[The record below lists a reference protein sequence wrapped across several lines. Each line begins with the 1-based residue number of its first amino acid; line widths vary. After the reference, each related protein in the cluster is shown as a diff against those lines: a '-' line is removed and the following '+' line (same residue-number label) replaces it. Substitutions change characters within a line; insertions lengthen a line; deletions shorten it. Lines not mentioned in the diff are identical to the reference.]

1 MYFKKTILTRWMQLV
16 FSSKFWSVRV
26 FFDRKIYWEQEKL
39 ELKTVLDTFFAP
51 FHSTKNTRT
60 DVFKKNLL
68 ITLLFFLIF
77 AGSGFS
83 QTLSLKEAIK
93 TGLENYGSIKAKNN
107 YTSASRETLKQS
119 RRDYLPNLNLSAQQD
134 YGTINGQ
141 NGALYGFNGL
151 GTASSGPALADQ
163 NWNSAFGALY
173 LVNMNW
179 DFFTFGK
186 TQEKI
191 NLAKIDVQA
200 KEKDLDQEKFQ
211 QQIKI
216 SAAYLNLLA
225 SQRLLISQQKNLSR
239 AEVFKRTAVARVKN
253 GLLAG
258 VDSTL
263 ATAEVSKAKIALNL
277 AKNFVKEQNNK
288 LVDLMGVAPQDFVTD
303 TLFVNQIPKA
313 IITADKTS
321 DSLHPLLQFYKT
333 KIDYSNQ
340 QAKLYKRFY
349 YPTMSAFGVLQTR
362 ASGFNPDYITNQN
375 SFSRNYWD
383 GVNPDRSNYLVG
395 IGISW
400 NLTTPFRMSKQ
411 VSAQKYVS
419 QALQEEYNQ
428 ADRELKSQ
436 LALAD
441 DKIKVTLDNYAEAP
455 IQVKAAQQ
463 AYLQKST
470 LYKNGL
476 TDLTDLTQTIF
487 TLNRAE
493 IDRDIVN
500 NNVWQSFLLKVAATG
515 NFDLF
520 INEF

>member
-1 MYFKKTILTRWMQLV
+1 MYFKK
-16 FSSKFWSVRV
+16 
-26 FFDRKIYWEQEKL
+26 
-39 ELKTVLDTFFAP
+39 
-51 FHSTKNTRT
+51 
-60 DVFKKNLL
+60 

-77 AGSGFS
+77 ASIGYS
-83 QTLSLKEAIK
+83 QTLSLKEAVK
-93 TGLENYGSIKAKNN
+93 TGLENYGSIRAKNN
-107 YTSASRETLKQS
+107 YTNASKETLKQS

-134 YGTINGQ
+134 YGTVNGQ
-141 NGALYGFNGL
+141 NGPLYGFGGL
-151 GTASSGPALADQ
+151 GVASSGLPLPEQ

-191 NLAKIDVQA
+191 NLSKIDVQA
-200 KEKDLDQEKFQ
+200 KEKDLQQEKFQ
-211 QQIKI
+211 QEIKI

-225 SQRLLISQQKNLSR
+225 SQRLLISQQKNLDR
-239 AEVFKRTAVARVKN
+239 AEVFKKTAVARVKN

-303 TLFVNQIPKA
+303 TLFVTQIPKEL
-313 IITADKTS
+313 IKGNTAA

-340 QAKLYKRFY
+340 QVKLYKRFY

-362 ASGFNPDYITNQN
+362 ASGFEN
-375 SFSRNYWD
+375 SYATDQHAFSRNYWD
-383 GVNPDRSNYLVG
+383 GVNPDRTNYLVG
-395 IGISW
+395 VGITW
-400 NLTTPFRMSKQ
+400 NLTTPFRSSKQ
-411 VSAQKYVS
+411 VSAQKFVS

-436 LALAD
+436 LTFAE
-441 DKIKVTLDNYAEAP
+441 DKIKITLDNYAEAP
-455 IQVKAAQQ
+455 IQVDAAKR
-463 AYLQKST
+463 AYIQKST

-476 TDLTDLTQTIF
+476 TDLTDLTQTIY

>member
-1 MYFKKTILTRWMQLV
+1 MYFKK
-16 FSSKFWSVRV
+16 
-26 FFDRKIYWEQEKL
+26 
-39 ELKTVLDTFFAP
+39 
-51 FHSTKNTRT
+51 
-60 DVFKKNLL
+60 

-77 AGSGFS
+77 ASIGYS

-93 TGLENYGSIKAKNN
+93 TGLENYGSIRAKSN
-107 YTSASRETLKQS
+107 YTNASRETLKQS
-119 RRDYLPNLNLSAQQD
+119 KRDYLPNLNLSAQQD

-141 NGALYGFNGL
+141 NGALYGLNGL
-151 GTASSGPALADQ
+151 AAASSGPALPTQ

-186 TQEKI
+186 AKEKI
-191 NLAKIDVQA
+191 NLAKVDVQA
-200 KEKDLDQEKFQ
+200 KEKDLQQEMFQ
-211 QQIKI
+211 QKIKI

-239 AEVFKRTAVARVKN
+239 AEVFKKTAVARVKN

-277 AKNFVKEQNNK
+277 ARNFVKEQNNK
-288 LVDLMGVAPQDFVTD
+288 LVDLMGVAPQDFKTD

-313 IITADKTS
+313 ILTAEKTT
-321 DSLHPLLQFYKT
+321 DSLHPLLQYYKT
-333 KIDYSNQ
+333 RIDYSDQ
-340 QAKLYKRFY
+340 QTKLYKRFY

-362 ASGFNPDYITNQN
+362 ASGFDTNYVQDQTA
-375 SFSRNYWD
+375 FTRNYWD

-400 NLTTPFRMSKQ
+400 NLTTPFRMSRQ
-411 VSAQKYVS
+411 VSAQKFVS
-419 QALQEEYNQ
+419 QALKEEYNQ

-436 LALAD
+436 MSFAE
-441 DKIKVTLDNYAEAP
+441 DKIKITLENYTEAP
-455 IQVKAAQQ
+455 IQVNAAQK

-476 TDLTDLTQTIF
+476 TDLTDLTQTIY

-500 NNVWQSFLLKVAATG
+500 NNVWQSYLLKVAASG

>member
-1 MYFKKTILTRWMQLV
+1 MYFKKITILFL
-16 FSSKFWSVRV
+16 
-26 FFDRKIYWEQEKL
+26 
-39 ELKTVLDTFFAP
+39 
-51 FHSTKNTRT
+51 
-60 DVFKKNLL
+60 
-68 ITLLFFLIF
+68 LIF
-77 AGSGFS
+77 ASIGYS
-83 QTLSLKEAIK
+83 QTLSLKEAVK
-93 TGLENYGSIKAKNN
+93 TGLENYGSIRAKTN
-107 YTSASRETLKQS
+107 YTNASKETLKQS

-134 YGTINGQ
+134 YGTVNGQ
-141 NGALYGFNGL
+141 NGPLYGFGGL
-151 GTASSGPALADQ
+151 GVASSGLPLPEQ

-186 TQEKI
+186 MKEKI
-191 NLAKIDVQA
+191 NLSKIDVQT
-200 KEKDLDQEKFQ
+200 KEKDLEQEKFQ
-211 QQIKI
+211 QEIKI

-225 SQRLLISQQKNLSR
+225 SQRLLISQQKNLDR
-239 AEVFKRTAVARVKN
+239 AEIFKKTAVARVKN

-277 AKNFVKEQNNK
+277 ARNFVKEQNNK

-303 TLFVNQIPKA
+303 TLFVTQIPKELIKGNA
-313 IITADKTS
+313 AN

-333 KIDYSNQ
+333 RIDYSNQ
-340 QAKLYKRFY
+340 QVKLFKRFY

-362 ASGFNPDYITNQN
+362 ASGFENSYATDQN
-375 SFSRNYWD
+375 AFSRNYWD
-383 GVNPDRSNYLVG
+383 GVNPDRTNYLIGVG
-395 IGISW
+395 ITW
-400 NLTTPFRMSKQ
+400 NLTTPFRSSKQ
-411 VSAQKYVS
+411 VSAQKFVS

-428 ADRELKSQ
+428 ADRDLKSQ
-436 LALAD
+436 LNFAE
-441 DKIKVTLDNYAEAP
+441 DKIKITLENYAEAP
-455 IQVKAAQQ
+455 IQVDAAKR

-476 TDLTDLTQTIF
+476 TDLTDLTQTMYV
-487 TLNRAE
+487 LNRAE

>member
-1 MYFKKTILTRWMQLV
+1 MYFKKITILFL
-16 FSSKFWSVRV
+16 
-26 FFDRKIYWEQEKL
+26 
-39 ELKTVLDTFFAP
+39 
-51 FHSTKNTRT
+51 
-60 DVFKKNLL
+60 
-68 ITLLFFLIF
+68 LIF
-77 AGSGFS
+77 ASIGYS
-83 QTLSLKEAIK
+83 QTLSLKEAVK
-93 TGLENYGSIKAKNN
+93 TGLENYGSIRAKNN
-107 YTSASRETLKQS
+107 YSNASKETLKQS

-134 YGTINGQ
+134 YGTVNGQ
-141 NGALYGFNGL
+141 NGPLYGFGGL
-151 GTASSGPALADQ
+151 GVASSGLPLPQQ

-191 NLAKIDVQA
+191 NLSKIDVQA
-200 KEKDLDQEKFQ
+200 KEKDLAQEKFQ
-211 QQIKI
+211 QEIKI

-225 SQRLLISQQKNLSR
+225 SQRLLISQQKNLDR
-239 AEVFKRTAVARVKN
+239 AEVFKKTAVARVKN

-288 LVDLMGVAPQDFVTD
+288 LVDLMGVPPQDFVTD
-303 TLFVNQIPKA
+303 TLFVTQIPKELVTKE
-313 IITADKTS
+313 TAT

-340 QAKLYKRFY
+340 QVKLYKRFY

-362 ASGFNPDYITNQN
+362 ASGFDSSYATDQTA
-375 SFSRNYWD
+375 FTRNYWD
-383 GVNPDRSNYLVG
+383 GVNPDRTNYLIG
-395 IGISW
+395 IGITW
-400 NLTTPFRMSKQ
+400 NLTTPFRANKQ
-411 VSAQKYVS
+411 VTAQKFVS
-419 QALQEEYNQ
+419 QGLQEEYNQ

-436 LALAD
+436 LNFAE
-441 DKIKVTLDNYAEAP
+441 DKIKITLENYAEAP
-455 IQVKAAQQ
+455 IQVDAAKR

-476 TDLTDLTQTIF
+476 TDLTDLTQTMYV
-487 TLNRAE
+487 LNRAE

>member
-1 MYFKKTILTRWMQLV
+1 MYFKK
-16 FSSKFWSVRV
+16 
-26 FFDRKIYWEQEKL
+26 
-39 ELKTVLDTFFAP
+39 
-51 FHSTKNTRT
+51 
-60 DVFKKNLL
+60 
-68 ITLLFFLIF
+68 ITLFFFLIF
-77 AGSGFS
+77 ANCSFS
-83 QTLSLKEAIK
+83 QTLSLKEAIQ

-107 YTSASRETLKQS
+107 YSSASQETLKQS
-119 RRDYLPNLNLSAQQD
+119 RRDYLPNLNVSAQQD

-141 NGALYGFNGL
+141 NGALYGYNGL
-151 GTASSGPALADQ
+151 GTASSGPAFTDQ

-186 TQEKI
+186 TREKI
-191 NLAKIDVQA
+191 NLAKIDVQS
-200 KEKDLDQEKFQ
+200 KEKDLAQEKFQ

-216 SAAYLNLLA
+216 ASAYLNLLA

-239 AEVFKRTAVARVKN
+239 AEVFKKTAVARVKN

-277 AKNFVKEQNNK
+277 ARNFVKEQNNK
-288 LVDLMGVAPQDFVTD
+288 LVDLMGVAPQDFVAD
-303 TLFVNQIPKA
+303 TLFVNQIPKQLA
-313 IITADKTS
+313 FDEVAT

-333 KIDYSNQ
+333 KVDYSNQ
-340 QAKLYKRFY
+340 QVKLYKRFY
-349 YPTMSAFGVLQTR
+349 YPTMSAFGVMQTR
-362 ASGFNPDYITNQN
+362 ASGFNADYALDRT
-375 SFSRNYWD
+375 SFNRNYWD

-395 IGISW
+395 IGITW

-411 VSAQKYVS
+411 VSAQKFVS
-419 QALQEEYNQ
+419 QAIKEEYNQ

-436 LALAD
+436 LNFAN
-441 DKIKVTLDNYAEAP
+441 DKIKITLENYAEAP
-455 IQVKAAQQ
+455 IQVNAAQK

-493 IDRDIVN
+493 IDRDIIN
-500 NNVWQSFLLKVAATG
+500 NNVWQSYLLKVAAIG

>member
-1 MYFKKTILTRWMQLV
+1 VSY
-16 FSSKFWSVRV
+16 
-26 FFDRKIYWEQEKL
+26 
-39 ELKTVLDTFFAP
+39 
-51 FHSTKNTRT
+51 
-60 DVFKKNLL
+60 
-68 ITLLFFLIF
+68 
-77 AGSGFS
+77 S

-93 TGLENYGSIKAKNN
+93 TGLENFGSIKAKNN
-107 YTSASRETLKQS
+107 YANASRETLKQT

-141 NGALYGFNGL
+141 NGPLYGFNGL
-151 GTASSGPALADQ
+151 GTASSGPALTEQ
-163 NWNSAFGALY
+163 NWNAAFGALY
-173 LVNMNW
+173 LANVNW

-191 NLAKIDVQA
+191 NLAKIDVQSR
-200 KEKDLDQEKFQ
+200 ENDLQQERFQ
-211 QQIKI
+211 QEIKI
-216 SAAYLNLLA
+216 SSAYLNLLA

-239 AEVFKRTAVARVKN
+239 TEVFRKNAVTRVKN

-277 AKNFVKEQNNK
+277 AKNLVKEQNNK
-288 LVDLMGVAPQDFVTD
+288 LVDLMGIAPQDIITD
-303 TLFVNQIPKA
+303 TVFVNRIPKNIVMDEKA
-313 IITADKTS
+313 S

-340 QAKLYKRFY
+340 QVKLYKRFY

-362 ASGFNPDYITNQN
+362 ASGFNADYALDRN
-375 SFSRNYWD
+375 SFSRNYLD

-400 NLTTPFRMSKQ
+400 NLTTPFRTSKQ
-411 VSAQKYVS
+411 VSAQKFVS
-419 QALQEEYNQ
+419 QGLQEEYNQ

-441 DKIKVTLDNYAEAP
+441 DKIRITLDNYAEAP
-455 IQVKAAQQ
+455 IQVKAAAQ

-476 TDLTDLTQTIF
+476 TDLTDLTQTLFI
-487 TLNRAE
+487 LNRAE

-500 NNVWQSFLLKVAATG
+500 NNVWQSYLLKVAAIG

>member
-1 MYFKKTILTRWMQLV
+1 MYFKK
-16 FSSKFWSVRV
+16 
-26 FFDRKIYWEQEKL
+26 
-39 ELKTVLDTFFAP
+39 
-51 FHSTKNTRT
+51 
-60 DVFKKNLL
+60 

-77 AGSGFS
+77 ASIGHS
-83 QTLSLKEAIK
+83 QTLSLKEALK

-107 YTSASRETLKQS
+107 YASASRETLKQS

-134 YGTINGQ
+134 YGTVNGQ
-141 NGALYGFNGL
+141 NGPLYGFGGL
-151 GTASSGPALADQ
+151 GVASSGLPLPQQ

-191 NLAKIDVQA
+191 NLSKIDVQA
-200 KEKDLDQEKFQ
+200 KEKDLNQEKFQ
-211 QQIKI
+211 QEIKI

-225 SQRLLISQQKNLSR
+225 SQRLLISQQKNLVR
-239 AEVFKRTAVARVKN
+239 AEVFKKTAAARVKN

-277 AKNFVKEQNNK
+277 ARNFVKEQNNK
-288 LVDLMGVAPQDFVTD
+288 LVDLMGVAPQDFIAD
-303 TLFVNQIPKA
+303 TLFVTQIPKEL
-313 IITADKTS
+313 ITNNTS
-321 DSLHPLLQFYKT
+321 TDSLHPLLQLYKT
-333 KIDYSNQ
+333 RIDYSNQ
-340 QAKLYKRFY
+340 QVKLYKRFY
-349 YPTMSAFGVLQTR
+349 YPTMSAFGILQTR
-362 ASGFNPDYITNQN
+362 ASGFDSSYAADQTA
-375 SFSRNYWD
+375 FSRNYWD

-395 IGISW
+395 VGITW
-400 NLTTPFRMSKQ
+400 NLTTPFRSSKQ
-411 VSAQKYVS
+411 VSAQKFVS

-436 LALAD
+436 LTFAE
-441 DKIKVTLDNYAEAP
+441 DKIKITLDNYVEAP
-455 IQVKAAQQ
+455 IQVKAAAQ

-476 TDLTDLTQTIF
+476 TDLTDLTQTIY

-520 INEF
+520 MNEF

>member
-1 MYFKKTILTRWMQLV
+1 MYFKK
-16 FSSKFWSVRV
+16 
-26 FFDRKIYWEQEKL
+26 
-39 ELKTVLDTFFAP
+39 
-51 FHSTKNTRT
+51 
-60 DVFKKNLL
+60 

-77 AGSGFS
+77 ASIGYA
-83 QTLSLKEAIK
+83 QTLSLKEAVK
-93 TGLENYGSIKAKNN
+93 TGLENYGSIRAKNN
-107 YTSASRETLKQS
+107 YTNASKETLKQS

-134 YGTINGQ
+134 YGTVNGQ
-141 NGALYGFNGL
+141 NGPLYGFGGL
-151 GTASSGPALADQ
+151 GVASSGLPLPEQ

-191 NLAKIDVQA
+191 NLSKIDVQA
-200 KEKDLDQEKFQ
+200 KEKDLQQEKFQ
-211 QQIKI
+211 QEIKI

-225 SQRLLISQQKNLSR
+225 SQRLLISQQKNLDR
-239 AEVFKRTAVARVKN
+239 AEVFKKTAVARVKN

-277 AKNFVKEQNNK
+277 ARNFVKEQNNK

-303 TLFVNQIPKA
+303 TLFVTQIPKELIQGNA
-313 IITADKTS
+313 AN
-321 DSLHPLLQFYKT
+321 DSLHPLLQLYKT
-333 KIDYSNQ
+333 KIEYSNQ
-340 QAKLYKRFY
+340 QVKLFKRFY

-362 ASGFNPDYITNQN
+362 ASGFDNTYATDQN
-375 SFSRNYWD
+375 AFSRNYWD
-383 GVNPDRSNYLVG
+383 GVNPDRTNYLVG
-395 IGISW
+395 VGITW
-400 NLTTPFRMSKQ
+400 NLTTPFRSSKQ
-411 VSAQKYVS
+411 VSAQKFVS

-436 LALAD
+436 LNFAE
-441 DKIKVTLDNYAEAP
+441 DKIKITLENYAEAP
-455 IQVKAAQQ
+455 IQVDAAKR
-463 AYLQKST
+463 AYVQKST

-476 TDLTDLTQTIF
+476 TDLTDLTQTMYV
-487 TLNRAE
+487 LNRAE

>member
-1 MYFKKTILTRWMQLV
+1 MYFKK
-16 FSSKFWSVRV
+16 
-26 FFDRKIYWEQEKL
+26 
-39 ELKTVLDTFFAP
+39 
-51 FHSTKNTRT
+51 
-60 DVFKKNLL
+60 
-68 ITLLFFLIF
+68 ITLLFLLIF
-77 AGSGFS
+77 ASIGYA
-83 QTLSLKEAIK
+83 QTLSLKEALKI
-93 TGLENYGSIKAKNN
+93 GLENYGSIRAKNN
-107 YTSASRETLKQS
+107 YANASKETLKQS

-134 YGTINGQ
+134 YGTVNGQ
-141 NGALYGFNGL
+141 NGPLYGFGGL
-151 GTASSGPALADQ
+151 GVASSGLPLPEQ

-191 NLAKIDVQA
+191 NLSKIDVQA
-200 KEKDLDQEKFQ
+200 KEKDLQQEKFQ
-211 QQIKI
+211 QEIKI

-225 SQRLLISQQKNLSR
+225 SQRLVISQQKNLDR
-239 AEVFKRTAVARVKN
+239 AEVFKKTAAARVKN

-277 AKNFVKEQNNK
+277 ARNFVKEQNNK

-303 TLFVNQIPKA
+303 TLFVTQIPKELVTKEA
-313 IITADKTS
+313 ST

-340 QAKLYKRFY
+340 QVKLYKRFY

-362 ASGFNPDYITNQN
+362 ASGFDNTYATDQN
-375 SFSRNYWD
+375 AFSRNYWD
-383 GVNPDRSNYLVG
+383 GVNPDRTNYLVG
-395 IGISW
+395 VGITW
-400 NLTTPFRMSKQ
+400 NLTTPFRSSKQ
-411 VSAQKYVS
+411 VSAQKFVS

-436 LALAD
+436 LNFAE
-441 DKIKVTLDNYAEAP
+441 DKIKITLENYAEAP
-455 IQVKAAQQ
+455 IQVDAAKR
-463 AYLQKST
+463 AYVQKST

-476 TDLTDLTQTIF
+476 TDLTDLTQTMYV
-487 TLNRAE
+487 LNRAE

-500 NNVWQSFLLKVAATG
+500 NNVWQSYLLKVAATG

>member
-1 MYFKKTILTRWMQLV
+1 MYFKKI
-16 FSSKFWSVRV
+16 
-26 FFDRKIYWEQEKL
+26 
-39 ELKTVLDTFFAP
+39 TF
-51 FHSTKNTRT
+51 
-60 DVFKKNLL
+60 
-68 ITLLFFLIF
+68 LFLLIF
-77 AGSGFS
+77 ASIGYA
-83 QTLSLKEAIK
+83 QTLSLKEAVK
-93 TGLENYGSIKAKNN
+93 TGLENYGSIRAKSN
-107 YTSASRETLKQS
+107 YTNASKETLKQS

-134 YGTINGQ
+134 YGTVNGQ
-141 NGALYGFNGL
+141 NGPLYGFGGL
-151 GTASSGPALADQ
+151 GVASSGLPLPEQ

-186 TQEKI
+186 AKEKI
-191 NLAKIDVQA
+191 NLSKMDVQA
-200 KEKDLDQEKFQ
+200 KEKDLQQEKFQ
-211 QQIKI
+211 QEIKI

-239 AEVFKRTAVARVKN
+239 AEVFKKTAAARVKN

-277 AKNFVKEQNNK
+277 ARNFVKEQNNK

-303 TLFVNQIPKA
+303 TLFVTQIPKELV
-313 IITADKTS
+313 TKEVTT

-340 QAKLYKRFY
+340 QVKLYKRFY
-349 YPTMSAFGVLQTR
+349 YPTMSAFGILQTR
-362 ASGFNPDYITNQN
+362 ASGFDSSYATNQN
-375 SFSRNYWD
+375 AFTRNYWD
-383 GVNPDRSNYLVG
+383 GVNPDRTNYLVG
-395 IGISW
+395 VGITW
-400 NLTTPFRMSKQ
+400 NLTTPFRSSKQ
-411 VSAQKYVS
+411 VSAQKFVS
-419 QALQEEYNQ
+419 QAMQEEYNQ

-436 LALAD
+436 LNFAE
-441 DKIKVTLDNYAEAP
+441 DKIRITLENFAEAP
-455 IQVKAAQQ
+455 IQVDAAKR
-463 AYLQKST
+463 AYVQKST

-476 TDLTDLTQTIF
+476 TDLTDLTQTMYV
-487 TLNRAE
+487 LNRAE

-500 NNVWQSFLLKVAATG
+500 NNVWQSYLLKVAATG

>member
-1 MYFKKTILTRWMQLV
+1 MYFKK
-16 FSSKFWSVRV
+16 
-26 FFDRKIYWEQEKL
+26 
-39 ELKTVLDTFFAP
+39 
-51 FHSTKNTRT
+51 
-60 DVFKKNLL
+60 

-77 AGSGFS
+77 ASIGYS

-93 TGLENYGSIKAKNN
+93 TGLENYGSIRAKNN
-107 YTSASRETLKQS
+107 YTNASKETLKQS

-134 YGTINGQ
+134 YGTVNGQ
-141 NGALYGFNGL
+141 NGPLYGFGGL
-151 GTASSGPALADQ
+151 GVASSGLPLPQQ

-191 NLAKIDVQA
+191 NLSKIDVQA
-200 KEKDLDQEKFQ
+200 KEKDLEQEKFQ
-211 QQIKI
+211 EEIKI

-239 AEVFKRTAVARVKN
+239 AEVFKKTAVARVKN

-288 LVDLMGVAPQDFVTD
+288 LVDLMGVAPQDFAAD
-303 TLFVNQIPKA
+303 TLFVTQIPRELVKEN
-313 IITADKTS
+313 TAT

-340 QAKLYKRFY
+340 QVKLYKRFY

-362 ASGFNPDYITNQN
+362 ASGFDN
-375 SFSRNYWD
+375 SYATDQHAFSRNYWD

-395 IGISW
+395 IGITW
-400 NLTTPFRMSKQ
+400 NLTTPFRSSKQ
-411 VSAQKYVS
+411 VSAQKFVS

-436 LALAD
+436 LTFAE
-441 DKIKVTLDNYAEAP
+441 DKIKITMDNYVEAP
-455 IQVKAAQQ
+455 IQVDAAKR
-463 AYLQKST
+463 AYIQKST

-476 TDLTDLTQTIF
+476 TDLTDLTQTIY

-500 NNVWQSFLLKVAATG
+500 NNVWQSYLLKVAATG

>member
-1 MYFKKTILTRWMQLV
+1 MTNSIRHLLVQYITKPEFYQYKRNKFAASKTYLLHLEFMYFKK
-16 FSSKFWSVRV
+16 
-26 FFDRKIYWEQEKL
+26 
-39 ELKTVLDTFFAP
+39 
-51 FHSTKNTRT
+51 
-60 DVFKKNLL
+60 
-68 ITLLFFLIF
+68 ITLLFLLIF
-77 AGSGFS
+77 ASIGSA

-93 TGLENYGSIKAKNN
+93 TGLENYGAIRAKNN
-107 YTSASRETLKQS
+107 YTNASKETLKQT

-134 YGTINGQ
+134 YGTVNGQ
-141 NGALYGFNGL
+141 NGPLYGFGGL
-151 GTASSGPALADQ
+151 GVASSGLPLPEQ

-186 TQEKI
+186 TKERI
-191 NLAKIDVQA
+191 NLSKIDVQA
-200 KEKDLDQEKFQ
+200 KERDLQQEKFQ

-239 AEVFKRTAVARVKN
+239 AEVFKKTAAARVKN

-288 LVDLMGVAPQDFVTD
+288 LVDLMGVAPQDFVVD
-303 TLFVNQIPKA
+303 TLFVTQIPKELIKSEA
-313 IITADKTS
+313 ST
-321 DSLHPLLQFYKT
+321 DSLHPLLQLYKT
-333 KIDYSNQ
+333 RIDYSNQ
-340 QAKLYKRFY
+340 QVKLYKRFY
-349 YPTMSAFGVLQTR
+349 YPTMTAFGVLQTR
-362 ASGFNPDYITNQN
+362 ASGFEN
-375 SFSRNYWD
+375 SYASDQTAFSRNYWD
-383 GVNPDRSNYLVG
+383 GVNPDRSNYLIGVG
-395 IGISW
+395 ITW
-400 NLTTPFRMSKQ
+400 NLTTPFRSSKQ
-411 VSAQKYVS
+411 VSAQKFVS
-419 QALQEEYNQ
+419 QGLQEEYNQ

-436 LALAD
+436 LNFAE
-441 DKIKVTLDNYAEAP
+441 DKIRITLENYAEAP
-455 IQVKAAQQ
+455 IQVDAAKR

-476 TDLTDLTQTIF
+476 TDLTDLTQTMYV
-487 TLNRAE
+487 LNRAE

-500 NNVWQSFLLKVAATG
+500 NNVWQSYLLKVAATG

>member
-1 MYFKKTILTRWMQLV
+1 MCLKK
-16 FSSKFWSVRV
+16 
-26 FFDRKIYWEQEKL
+26 
-39 ELKTVLDTFFAP
+39 
-51 FHSTKNTRT
+51 
-60 DVFKKNLL
+60 

-77 AGSGFS
+77 ASVSYS

-93 TGLENYGSIKAKNN
+93 TGLENFGSIKAKNN
-107 YTSASRETLKQS
+107 YANASRETLKQT

-141 NGALYGFNGL
+141 NGPLYGFNGL
-151 GTASSGPALADQ
+151 GTASSGPTLAKQ
-163 NWNSAFGALY
+163 NWNAAFGALY
-173 LVNMNW
+173 LANLNW

-191 NLAKIDVQA
+191 NLAKIDVQSR
-200 KEKDLDQEKFQ
+200 ENDLQQERFQ
-211 QQIKI
+211 QEIRI
-216 SAAYLNLLA
+216 SSAYLNLLA

-239 AEVFKRTAVARVKN
+239 TEVFRKNAVARVKN

-277 AKNFVKEQNNK
+277 AKNLVKEQNNK
-288 LVDLMGVAPQDFVTD
+288 LVDLMGIAPQDIITD
-303 TLFVNQIPKA
+303 TVFVNRIPKNIVMDEKA
-313 IITADKTS
+313 S

-340 QAKLYKRFY
+340 QVKLYKRFY

-362 ASGFNPDYITNQN
+362 ASGFNYDYALDRN
-375 SFSRNYWD
+375 SFSRNYLD

-395 IGISW
+395 VGITW
-400 NLTTPFRMSKQ
+400 NLTTPFRVNKQ
-411 VSAQKYVS
+411 VSAQKFVS
-419 QALQEEYNQ
+419 QGLQEEYNQ

-436 LALAD
+436 LSLAE
-441 DKIKVTLDNYAEAP
+441 DKIKITLDNYAEAP
-455 IQVKAAQQ
+455 VQVKAAAQ

-476 TDLTDLTQTIF
+476 TDLTDLTQTLFI
-487 TLNRAE
+487 LNRAE

-500 NNVWQSFLLKVAATG
+500 NNVWQSYLLKVAAIG

>member
-1 MYFKKTILTRWMQLV
+1 MYFKK
-16 FSSKFWSVRV
+16 
-26 FFDRKIYWEQEKL
+26 
-39 ELKTVLDTFFAP
+39 
-51 FHSTKNTRT
+51 
-60 DVFKKNLL
+60 

-77 AGSGFS
+77 AANGFS

-93 TGLENYGSIKAKNN
+93 TGLENYGAIKAKSN
-107 YTSASRETLKQS
+107 YTNASRETLKQS
-119 RRDYLPNLNLSAQQD
+119 KRDYLPNLNLSAQQD
-134 YGTINGQ
+134 YGTVNGQ
-141 NGALYGFNGL
+141 NGPLYGFGGL
-151 GTASSGPALADQ
+151 GVASSGLPLPEQ

-186 TQEKI
+186 IQEKI
-191 NLAKIDVQA
+191 NLAKIEVNS
-200 KEKDLDQEKFQ
+200 KEKDLQQEQFQ
-211 QQIKI
+211 QKIKI
-216 SAAYLNLLA
+216 TAAYLNLLA

-239 AEVFKRTAVARVKN
+239 AEVFKRTAAARVKN

-288 LVDLMGVAPQDFVTD
+288 LVDLMGIAPQDFATD
-303 TLFVNQIPKA
+303 TLFVNQIPRELLA
-313 IITADKTS
+313 GVAT

-333 KIDYSNQ
+333 KMDYSNQ
-340 QAKLYKRFY
+340 QVKLFKRFY
-349 YPTMSAFGVLQTR
+349 YPTMTAFGVLQTR
-362 ASGFNPDYITNQN
+362 ASGFDSSYATDQTA
-375 SFSRNYWD
+375 FTRNYWD
-383 GVNPDRSNYLVG
+383 GINPDRTNYLVG
-395 IGISW
+395 VGITW
-400 NLTTPFRMSKQ
+400 NLTTPFRSSKQ
-411 VSAQKYVS
+411 VSAQKLVS

-428 ADRELKSQ
+428 IDRELKSQ
-436 LALAD
+436 LNFAD
-441 DKIKVTLDNYAEAP
+441 DKIKVSLENVAEAP
-455 IQVKAAQQ
+455 IQVNAARQ

-476 TDLTDLTQTIF
+476 TTLTDLTQIMY

>member
-1 MYFKKTILTRWMQLV
+1 MYFKK
-16 FSSKFWSVRV
+16 
-26 FFDRKIYWEQEKL
+26 
-39 ELKTVLDTFFAP
+39 
-51 FHSTKNTRT
+51 
-60 DVFKKNLL
+60 

-77 AGSGFS
+77 ASVSYS

-93 TGLENYGSIKAKNN
+93 TGLENFGSIKAKNN
-107 YTSASRETLKQS
+107 YANASRETLKQT

-141 NGALYGFNGL
+141 NGPLYGFNGL
-151 GTASSGPALADQ
+151 GTASSGPALTEQ
-163 NWNSAFGALY
+163 NWNAAFGALY
-173 LVNMNW
+173 LANVNW

-191 NLAKIDVQA
+191 NLAKIDVQSR
-200 KEKDLDQEKFQ
+200 ENDLQQERFQ
-211 QQIKI
+211 QEIKI
-216 SAAYLNLLA
+216 SSAYLNLLA
-225 SQRLLISQQKNLSR
+225 SQRLLISQQKNLTR
-239 AEVFKRTAVARVKN
+239 TEVFRKNAVARVKN

-263 ATAEVSKAKIALNL
+263 ATAEVSKAKIAINL
-277 AKNFVKEQNNK
+277 AKNLVKEQNNK
-288 LVDLMGVAPQDFVTD
+288 LVDLMGIAPQDIITD
-303 TLFVNQIPKA
+303 TVFVNRIPRN
-313 IITADKTS
+313 IIMDEKVS

-340 QAKLYKRFY
+340 QVKLYKRFY

-362 ASGFNPDYITNQN
+362 ASGFNADYALDRN
-375 SFSRNYWD
+375 SFSRNYLD

-400 NLTTPFRMSKQ
+400 NLTTPFRTSKQ
-411 VSAQKYVS
+411 VSAQKFVS
-419 QALQEEYNQ
+419 QGLQEEYNQ

-436 LALAD
+436 LTLAD
-441 DKIKVTLDNYAEAP
+441 DKIRITLDNYAEAP
-455 IQVKAAQQ
+455 VQVKAAAQ

-476 TDLTDLTQTIF
+476 TDLTDLTQTLFI
-487 TLNRAE
+487 LNRAE

-500 NNVWQSFLLKVAATG
+500 NNVWQSYLLKVAAIG

>member
-1 MYFKKTILTRWMQLV
+1 MYFKK
-16 FSSKFWSVRV
+16 
-26 FFDRKIYWEQEKL
+26 
-39 ELKTVLDTFFAP
+39 
-51 FHSTKNTRT
+51 
-60 DVFKKNLL
+60 

-77 AGSGFS
+77 ASIGYA
-83 QTLSLKEAIK
+83 QTLSLKEAVK
-93 TGLENYGSIKAKNN
+93 TGLENYGSIRAKNN
-107 YTSASRETLKQS
+107 YTNASKETLKQS

-134 YGTINGQ
+134 YGTVNGQ
-141 NGALYGFNGL
+141 NGPLYGFGGL
-151 GTASSGPALADQ
+151 GVASSGLPLPEQ

-191 NLAKIDVQA
+191 NLSKIDVQA
-200 KEKDLDQEKFQ
+200 KEKDLQQEKFQ
-211 QQIKI
+211 QEIKI

-225 SQRLLISQQKNLSR
+225 SQRLLISQQKNLDR
-239 AEVFKRTAVARVKN
+239 AEVFKKTAVARVKN

-277 AKNFVKEQNNK
+277 ARNFVKEQNNK

-303 TLFVNQIPKA
+303 TLFVTQIPKELIKENA
-313 IITADKTS
+313 AT
-321 DSLHPLLQFYKT
+321 DSLHPLLQYYKT

-340 QAKLYKRFY
+340 QVKLYKRFY
-349 YPTMSAFGVLQTR
+349 YPTMTAFGVLQTR
-362 ASGFNPDYITNQN
+362 ASGFEN
-375 SFSRNYWD
+375 SYATDQHAFSRNYWD
-383 GVNPDRSNYLVG
+383 GVNPDRTNYLVG
-395 IGISW
+395 VGITW
-400 NLTTPFRMSKQ
+400 NLTTPFRSSKQ
-411 VSAQKYVS
+411 VSAQKFVS

-436 LALAD
+436 LTFAE
-441 DKIKVTLDNYAEAP
+441 DKIKITLENYAEAP
-455 IQVKAAQQ
+455 IQVDAAKR
-463 AYLQKST
+463 AYIQKST

-476 TDLTDLTQTIF
+476 TDLTDLTQTIY

-500 NNVWQSFLLKVAATG
+500 NNVWQSYLLKVAATG

>member
-1 MYFKKTILTRWMQLV
+1 MYFKK
-16 FSSKFWSVRV
+16 
-26 FFDRKIYWEQEKL
+26 
-39 ELKTVLDTFFAP
+39 
-51 FHSTKNTRT
+51 
-60 DVFKKNLL
+60 
-68 ITLLFFLIF
+68 ITLLFLLIF
-77 AGSGFS
+77 ASIGYA
-83 QTLSLKEAIK
+83 QTLSLKEAVKI
-93 TGLENYGSIKAKNN
+93 GLENYGSIRAKNN
-107 YTSASRETLKQS
+107 YTNASKETLKQS

-134 YGTINGQ
+134 YGTVNGQ
-141 NGALYGFNGL
+141 NGPLYGFGGL
-151 GTASSGPALADQ
+151 GVASSGLPLPEQ

-191 NLAKIDVQA
+191 NLSKIDVQA
-200 KEKDLDQEKFQ
+200 KEKDLQQEKFQ
-211 QQIKI
+211 QEIKI

-225 SQRLLISQQKNLSR
+225 SQRLVISQQKNLDR
-239 AEVFKRTAVARVKN
+239 AEVFKKTAAARVKN

-277 AKNFVKEQNNK
+277 ARNFVKEQNNK

-303 TLFVNQIPKA
+303 TLFVTQIPKELVTKEA
-313 IITADKTS
+313 ST

-340 QAKLYKRFY
+340 QVKLYKRFY

-362 ASGFNPDYITNQN
+362 ASGFENTYATDQN
-375 SFSRNYWD
+375 AFSRNYLD
-383 GVNPDRSNYLVG
+383 GVNPDRTNYLVG
-395 IGISW
+395 VGITW
-400 NLTTPFRMSKQ
+400 NLTTPFRSSKQ
-411 VSAQKYVS
+411 VSAQKFVS

-436 LALAD
+436 LNFAE
-441 DKIKVTLDNYAEAP
+441 DKIKITLENYAEAP
-455 IQVKAAQQ
+455 IQVDAAKR
-463 AYLQKST
+463 AYVQKST

-476 TDLTDLTQTIF
+476 TDLTDLTQTMYV
-487 TLNRAE
+487 LNRAE

-500 NNVWQSFLLKVAATG
+500 NNVWQSYLLKVAATG

>member
-1 MYFKKTILTRWMQLV
+1 MYFKK
-16 FSSKFWSVRV
+16 
-26 FFDRKIYWEQEKL
+26 
-39 ELKTVLDTFFAP
+39 
-51 FHSTKNTRT
+51 
-60 DVFKKNLL
+60 

-77 AGSGFS
+77 ASIGYS

-93 TGLENYGSIKAKNN
+93 TGLENYGSVKAKSN
-107 YTSASRETLKQS
+107 YTNASKELLKQT

-134 YGTINGQ
+134 YGTVNGQ
-141 NGALYGFNGL
+141 NGPLYGFGGL
-151 GTASSGPALADQ
+151 GVASSGLPLPEQ

-191 NLAKIDVQA
+191 NLSKIDVQA
-200 KEKDLDQEKFQ
+200 KEKDLQQEKFQ
-211 QQIKI
+211 QEIKI

-225 SQRLLISQQKNLSR
+225 SQRLLISQQKNLDR
-239 AEVFKRTAVARVKN
+239 AEVFKKTAVARVKN

-277 AKNFVKEQNNK
+277 ARNFVKEQNNK
-288 LVDLMGVAPQDFVTD
+288 LVDLMGVAPQDFVAD
-303 TLFVNQIPKA
+303 TLFVTQIPKELIKENA
-313 IITADKTS
+313 AT
-321 DSLHPLLQFYKT
+321 DSLHPLLQYYKT

-340 QAKLYKRFY
+340 QVKLYKRFY

-362 ASGFNPDYITNQN
+362 ASGFEN
-375 SFSRNYWD
+375 SYATDQHAFSRNYWD
-383 GVNPDRSNYLVG
+383 GVNPDRTNYLVG
-395 IGISW
+395 VGITW
-400 NLTTPFRMSKQ
+400 NLTTPFRSSKQ
-411 VSAQKYVS
+411 VSAQKFVS

-436 LALAD
+436 LTFAE
-441 DKIKVTLDNYAEAP
+441 DKIKITLENYAEAP
-455 IQVKAAQQ
+455 IQVDAAKR
-463 AYLQKST
+463 AYIQKST

-476 TDLTDLTQTIF
+476 TDLTDLTQTIY

>member
-1 MYFKKTILTRWMQLV
+1 MYFKK
-16 FSSKFWSVRV
+16 
-26 FFDRKIYWEQEKL
+26 
-39 ELKTVLDTFFAP
+39 
-51 FHSTKNTRT
+51 
-60 DVFKKNLL
+60 

-77 AGSGFS
+77 AATGFS

-93 TGLENYGSIKAKNN
+93 TGLENYGSIKAKSN
-107 YTSASRETLKQS
+107 YSKASRETLKQS

-134 YGTINGQ
+134 YGTVNGQ
-141 NGALYGFNGL
+141 NGPLYGFGGL
-151 GTASSGPALADQ
+151 GVASSGLPLPEQ

-186 TQEKI
+186 IQEKV
-191 NLAKIDVQA
+191 NLAKIDVQSR
-200 KEKDLDQEKFQ
+200 ENDLQQEKFQ
-211 QQIKI
+211 QEIKI
-216 SAAYLNLLA
+216 AAAYLNLLA
-225 SQRLLISQQKNLSR
+225 SQRLLISQRKNLDR
-239 AEVFKRTAVARVKN
+239 ANVFKRTATARVKS

-263 ATAEVSKAKIALNL
+263 ASAEVSKAKMALNL

-288 LVDLMGVAPQDFVTD
+288 LVDLMGVAPQDFLTD

-313 IITADKTS
+313 IVVANKAS

-340 QAKLYKRFY
+340 QVKLYKRFY

-362 ASGFNPDYITNQN
+362 ASGFDSSYAIDQTAFN
-375 SFSRNYWD
+375 RNYWE
-383 GVNPDRSNYLVG
+383 GVHPDRSNYLIGVG
-395 IGISW
+395 ITW

-411 VSAQKYVS
+411 VSAQKFVS

-436 LALAD
+436 LNFAE
-441 DKIKVTLDNYAEAP
+441 DKIKITLENYAEAP
-455 IQVKAAQQ
+455 VQVNAAAQ
-463 AYLQKST
+463 AYVQKST

-476 TDLTDLTQTIF
+476 TTLTDLTQTLFI
-487 TLNRAE
+487 LNRAE

-500 NNVWQSFLLKVAATG
+500 NNVWQSFLLKVAAIG